1 MVQEAFQGG
10 CQLESRG
17 LLHAGLPREK
27 EHPAV
32 RLRDEGPGPTK
43 MLTRCERGHMS
54 AEDSTPFLQEGVLG
68 SARREAGAI
77 SEGLQDAM
85 QDLLPSTL
93 PVGHLRRRK
102 S

>member
-10 CQLESRG
+10 CWLKPRG
-17 LLHAGLPREK
+17 LLHAGLPHEK

-32 RLRDEGPGPTK
+32 HLWDEGPGPTK
-43 MLTRCERGHMS
+43 MLTRCERGHML

-68 SARREAGAI
+68 SAGHEAGAI
-77 SEGLQDAM
+77 CEGLQDAM
-85 QDLLPSTL
+85 QDLLPSTV
-93 PVGHLRRRK
+93 PVGHLRWQK

>member
-10 CQLESRG
+10 CRLESWE

-32 RLRDEGPGPTK
+32 RSQDEGPGPTK
-43 MLTRCERGHMS
+43 MLTRCERGHVS

-68 SARREAGAI
+68 SAGREAGAI
-77 SEGLQDAM
+77 REGLQDATR
-85 QDLLPSTL
+85 DLLPSTV

>member
-10 CQLESRG
+10 CRLKSRG
-17 LLHAGLPREK
+17 LLHTGLPREK

-32 RLRDEGPGPTK
+32 CLRDEGPGPTE
-43 MLTRCERGHMS
+43 MLTRCERGHIS

-68 SARREAGAI
+68 SAGREAGAI
-77 SEGLQDAM
+77 CEGLQDAM
-85 QDLLPSTL
+85 QDLLPSTV